1 MTKCKGNRKMNN
13 NAVSEKLQTVSE
25 KLQALGKN
33 GVDTRQNDPENFLIR
48 LIRLRDASTRDL
60 TPRDLL

>member
-1 MTKCKGNRKMNN
+1 MNN

>member
-33 GVDTRQNDPENFLIR
+33 GVDTRQNDPEKFLIR
-48 LIRLRDASTRDL
+48 IIRRRDASPGT
-60 TPRDLL
+60 